1 MFNKYT
7 NIVKLFLNEISE
19 FNQFNKKTIIYR
31 DEDIPYFTNE
41 YWTSKQRASS
51 NIHEISYRACF
62 KPQLPEFFIQ
72 RLTQEGDRV
81 YDPFMGRG
89 TTPIQAALM
98 GRQAVGSDVNPLSL
112 LLTRPRIN
120 PPKLDD
126 IKFRLDQMDLVAKT
140 TVNLRED
147 LLPFF
152 HKKTL
157 NQICYLREFL
167 LDSAPITG
175 KIDPVT
181 DWIRMVSLNRLTGHS
196 SGFFSVYTLPPN
208 QAVSIKSQIKINI
221 KRNQIAKEKDISSLI
236 YKKSK
241 FLLKDYRHKNINDP
255 DLFISEAHNLK
266 HLKDNSID
274 LVITSPPFLN
284 IVNYKLDNWMRNWFA
299 GVNDDISISHIA
311 NLNEWTQMIYN
322 VLKELARVIK
332 PGGFL
337 VFEVGE
343 VRGGKYALEKNVW
356 NCMTYLPFDRIAILV
371 NQQNFTKTANCW
383 GVSNN
388 QRGVNTN
395 RIVVAQ
401 KI

>member
-1 MFNKYT
+1 MPKYSNKAE
-7 NIVKLFLNEISE
+7 LFLNSISE
-19 FNQFNKKTIIYR
+19 FNKFNKKTIIYR
-31 DEDIPYFTNE
+31 DEDIPYFNNE
-41 YWTSKQRASS
+41 YWTARQRASS
-51 NIHEISYRACF
+51 NLHEVSYRACF

-98 GRQAVGSDVNPLSL
+98 GRHPVGSDVNPLSL

-120 PPKLDD
+120 PPELDD
-126 IKFRLDQMDLVAKT
+126 IKFRLDQIDLPKKT
-140 TVNLRED
+140 AVNLRED

-152 HKKTL
+152 HKTTL
-157 NQICYLREFL
+157 NQICYLRELL
-167 LDSAPITG
+167 LDTAPITG
-175 KIDPVT
+175 IIDPVI
-181 DWIRMVSLNRLTGHS
+181 DWIRMVALNRLTGHS

-208 QAVSIKSQIKINI
+208 QAVSIESQIKINM
-221 KRNQIAKEKDISSLI
+221 KRNQIAEEKDISSLI

-241 FLLKDYRHKNINDP
+241 FLLKDYVPKNIVNP
-255 DLFISEAHNLK
+255 DLFISEAHNTK
-266 HLKDNSID
+266 HIKDNSID

-299 GVNDDISISHIA
+299 GVNDNINISHIA
-311 NLNEWTQMIYN
+311 NLNEWTEMIHN
-322 VLKELARVIK
+322 VIKELARVIK

-337 VFEVGE
+337 AFEVGE
-343 VRGGKYALEKNVW
+343 VRGGKHALEKNVW
-356 NCMTYLPFDRIAILV
+356 NCMANLPFQRLAILV
-371 NQQNFTKTANCW
+371 NQQDFTKTANCW
-383 GVSNN
+383 GISNN

-395 RIVVAQ
+395 RIVIAQ